1 VGGARLADGLQQVLP
16 PENLAVIVNTGD
28 DFEHLG
34 LWVCPDLDTVC
45 YTLAGLA
52 NEEMGWGRAGETWTA
67 LEALAALGGPD
78 WFRIG
83 DRDLGT
89 HLERT
94 RRMEL
99 GHTLSAITADF
110 CRRWGIGPAVLPMTD
125 EPASTIVQTAA
136 GEIAF
141 QDYFVRR
148 RCEPVVTGF
157 RFDGGRSP
165 APGVL
170 AALEAADLVVLCPS
184 NPWVSIDPIRAVPG
198 VEDALRNR
206 PVIAVSPIIGGRAV
220 KGPAAKMFA
229 ELGVVPTA
237 AAVADHYRG
246 LLQGFVI
253 DHVDEAEAVQLSAA
267 GLAVH
272 STEALMR
279 DRPDRARLAAEV
291 LALYRQLPETEKV

>member
-1 VGGARLADGLQQVLP
+1 
-16 PENLAVIVNTGD
+16 
-28 DFEHLG
+28 
-34 LWVCPDLDTVC
+34 
-45 YTLAGLA
+45 
-52 NEEMGWGRAGETWTA
+52 
-67 LEALAALGGPD
+67 
-78 WFRIG
+78 
-83 DRDLGT
+83 
-89 HLERT
+89 
-94 RRMEL
+94 
-99 GHTLSAITADF
+99 
-110 CRRWGIGPAVLPMTD
+110 
-125 EPASTIVQTAA
+125 
-136 GEIAF
+136 
-141 QDYFVRR
+141 
-148 RCEPVVTGF
+148 VTGF
-157 RFDGGRSP
+157 RFDGGRPP
-165 APGVL
+165 ALGVL
-170 AALEAADLVVLCPS
+170 AALDAADLVVLCPS